1 MNNMKLTREQENE
14 IVDAIMNNLQEN
26 EVHLV
31 FNDYDTEEYNDE
43 YFEIDV
49 KYKIHIDSYVEDDTD
64 GEVIRNVEVYVKEI
78 ISDFSFAIDADYDY
92 IESEVESRIW

>member
-1 MNNMKLTREQENE
+1 MKLTREQENE

-43 YFEIDV
+43 YFELNV
-49 KYKIHIDSYVEDDTD
+49 KYKIYIDSYVEDDTD

-78 ISDFSFAIDADYDY
+78 ISDSFAIDADYDY

>member
-1 MNNMKLTREQENE
+1 MKLTREQENE

-26 EVHLV
+26 KVHLV
-31 FNDYDTEEYNDE
+31 FNDYDTEEYNEE

-49 KYKIHIDSYVEDDTD
+49 RYKIHIDSYVEDDTD
-64 GEVIRNVEVYVKEI
+64 GEVIRNVEAYVKEI
-78 ISDFSFAIDADYDY
+78 TSDFSFAIDADYDY

>member
-1 MNNMKLTREQENE
+1 MKLTREQELE

-31 FNDYDTEEYNDE
+31 FNDYDTEEYNEE

-49 KYKIHIDSYVEDDTD
+49 RYKIYIDSYVEDDTD
-64 GEVIRNVEVYVKEI
+64 GEVIKNVEVYVKEI
-78 ISDFSFAIDADYDY
+78 TSDSFAIDADYDY

>member
-1 MNNMKLTREQENE
+1 MKLTREQENE

-31 FNDYDTEEYNDE
+31 FNDYDTEEYNEE

-49 KYKIHIDSYVEDDTD
+49 RYKIYIDSYVEDDTD
-64 GEVIRNVEVYVKEI
+64 GEVIRNVEVYVKDI
-78 ISDFSFAIDADYDY
+78 TSDSFAIDADYDY

>member
-1 MNNMKLTREQENE
+1 MKLTREQENE

>member
-1 MNNMKLTREQENE
+1 MKLTREQENE

-31 FNDYDTEEYNDE
+31 FNDYDTEEYNGE

-64 GEVIRNVEVYVKEI
+64 GEVIKNVEVYVKEI
-78 ISDFSFAIDADYDY
+78 TSDFTFAIDADYDY
-92 IESEVESRIW
+92 IENEVESRIW

>member
-1 MNNMKLTREQENE
+1 MKLTREQENE

-64 GEVIRNVEVYVKEI
+64 GEVIKNVEVYVKEI
-78 ISDFSFAIDADYDY
+78 TSDFTFAIDADYDY
-92 IESEVESRIW
+92 IESEVESRIL

>member
-1 MNNMKLTREQENE
+1 MKLTREQENE

-64 GEVIRNVEVYVKEI
+64 DEVIRNVEVYVKEI

>member
-1 MNNMKLTREQENE
+1 MKLTREQENE

-64 GEVIRNVEVYVKEI
+64 GEVIKNVEVYVKEI
-78 ISDFSFAIDADYDY
+78 TSDFTFAIDADYDY
-92 IESEVESRIW
+92 IENEVESRIW